1 MSAKVLTRVEEKIFV
16 ITVNRPEK
24 RNAVDGETATLLEAA
39 WKKFRDDEDL
49 WVAILTGAGD
59 LAFSAGADLS
69 AVETLGPQ
77 GEAGTAISAEKK
89 RHFIDHGPGYIG
101 YTRQTDIFKPILA
114 AVNGHALAGGLE
126 LACLADIRIVEEQAE
141 MGVACRRWNVP
152 LVDGGT
158 QRLPR
163 IVGMGRAME
172 MILTGRFIK
181 ADEALRI
188 GLANE
193 VVARGESLARAM
205 RLAKELCAL
214 PQGAMRS
221 DKEAAQRGWGLPLE
235 EGLRIEAE
243 LGQAAIGSRDMKEGA
258 RAFIEKRK
266 PHFTNDRVIENATTA
281 GQTTAVA
288 QHRRKNPVKCT

>member
-1 MSAKVLTRVEEKIFV
+1 MKVTTRVEEKIFV
-16 ITVNRPEK
+16 ITINRPDK
-24 RNAVDGETATLLEAA
+24 RNAVDGETASLLEDA
-39 WKKFRDDEDL
+39 WLRFRDDDDL

-59 LAFSAGADLS
+59 QAFSAGADLS
-69 AVETLGPQ
+69 AIETLGP
-77 GEAGTAISAEKK
+77 GADASPAEV
-89 RHFIDHGPGYIG
+89 RRFVTSGSGYIG
-101 YTRQTDIFKPILA
+101 YTRQTDIFKPIVA

-126 LACLADIRIVEEQAE
+126 LACLADLRVVEEHAE

-163 IVGMGRAME
+163 ILGLGRAMDL
-172 MILTGRFIK
+172 ILTGRFVK

-193 VVARGESLARAM
+193 VVPKGQSLARALEIA
-205 RLAKELCAL
+205 RGLCAL

-221 DKEAAQRGWGLPLE
+221 DKQAAMMGWGRPLE

-243 LGQAAIGSRDMKEGA
+243 LGQYAIRGHDMREGA
-258 RAFIEKRK
+258 RAFVEKRK
-266 PHFTNDRVIENATTA
+266 PRFSQDD
-281 GQTTAVA
+281 
-288 QHRRKNPVKCT
+288 VKKQAEKKG